1 MTVTQKNTY
10 VGKSITHESAHLHVS
25 GKANYVDDIPEIEGT
40 LYAGLGLAEIAHGK
54 IINMDLSAVWQAEGV
69 VSVLTGTELL
79 HNNCGPVVADEP
91 IIATDTVSFFGQV
104 IFVVVAKTYQ
114 QAQQASRLAK
124 VTYEALEPILT
135 IEQAIA
141 RQSWILPPVQIT
153 AGDANA
159 KLAVAP
165 YRLQGIA
172 QVGGQEHFYLEG
184 QICYAYPK
192 EEDMLQVL
200 CSTQHPTE
208 MQLLISEAVGYG
220 MHQVSVEV
228 RRMGGGFGGKES
240 QSAQWACITAILSV
254 KLKRP
259 VKLRLDRD
267 TDMIVTGKRHG
278 FAYQWD
284 VGFDEQGMIL
294 GLYIQLASNC
304 GSSTDLS
311 GPVNDRAICHVDN
324 GYYLDAV
331 TIDSLRC
338 KTNTVSNTA
347 FRGFGGPQGMF
358 PIEYIMDDIGYA
370 LDIDPL
376 IIRQRNFYTAMSEQ
390 AGIDFS
396 AENIDEIAPRS
407 KTPYGT
413 YVKDN
418 ILPDLVSKLAEH
430 CDYFTRRETIKSFN
444 EQSPII
450 KKGLALTPVKFGI
463 SFNAT
468 LFNQAGALVH
478 IYTDGTILVNHG
490 GTEMGQG
497 LYSKIRQIVA
507 DEFSLDLSKI
517 RLSATDTAKVPNTS
531 ATAASSGTD
540 LNGKAA
546 QAACINIRN
555 RLQTFAAELAN
566 TKPSQVQ
573 FKDGYIYASGQ
584 SWQFAEFIKLAYQAR
599 IQLWDSGFYKTPDI
613 HWNPVLRYGRPF
625 FYFAYGAAASE
636 VAIDT
641 LTGESKVLRVDILH
655 DVGNSINPAID
666 IGQIEGGF
674 IQGMGWLTSEELYW
688 VPEGRKQGHLF
699 THAPS
704 TYKIPTATDMPKIFN
719 VNLYDNQNLEN
730 TIHRSKAVG
739 EPPFMLALSVFSA
752 LRDAVSAS
760 ITTPILQNGIK
771 VKPFLSAPAT
781 PEAILQAIVNAK
793 QLVNSQTQLS
803 NQSSKVYTNQ
813 YDKWMDRQ
821 ACIMAHTE

>member
-165 YRLQGIA
+165 YRLQGMA

-793 QLVNSQTQLS
+793 QLVNSQTHLS
-803 NQSSKVYTNQ
+803 NQ
-813 YDKWMDRQ
+813 
-821 ACIMAHTE
+821 

>member
-1 MTVTQKNTY
+1 MNDMTVTQKNTY

-91 IIATDTVSFFGQV
+91 IIATDMVSFFGQV

-165 YRLQGIA
+165 YRLQGMA

-793 QLVNSQTQLS
+793 QLVNSQTHLS
-803 NQSSKVYTNQ
+803 NQ
-813 YDKWMDRQ
+813 
-821 ACIMAHTE
+821 

>member
-1 MTVTQKNTY
+1 MNEMTVTQKNTY

-25 GKANYVDDIPEIEGT
+25 GKANYVDDIPEVEGT

-141 RQSWILPPVQIT
+141 RQSWILPPVQLT

-165 YRLQGIA
+165 YRLQGMA

-507 DEFSLDLSKI
+507 HEFSLDLSKI

-752 LRDAVSAS
+752 LRDAVSAN

-793 QLVNSQTQLS
+793 QLVNSQTHLS
-803 NQSSKVYTNQ
+803 NQ
-813 YDKWMDRQ
+813 
-821 ACIMAHTE
+821 

>member
-1 MTVTQKNTY
+1 MNDMTVTQKNTY

-25 GKANYVDDIPEIEGT
+25 GKANYVDDIPEVEGT

-69 VSVLTGTELL
+69 VSVLTGIELL

-141 RQSWILPPVQIT
+141 RQSWILPPVQLT

-165 YRLQGIA
+165 YRLQGMA

-507 DEFSLDLSKI
+507 HEFSLDLSKI

-793 QLVNSQTQLS
+793 QLVNSQTHLS
-803 NQSSKVYTNQ
+803 NQ
-813 YDKWMDRQ
+813 
-821 ACIMAHTE
+821 

>member
-1 MTVTQKNTY
+1 MNEMTVTQKNTY

-25 GKANYVDDIPEIEGT
+25 GKANYVDDIPEVEGT

-69 VSVLTGTELL
+69 VTVLTGTELL

-165 YRLQGIA
+165 YRLQGMA

-407 KTPYGT
+407 RTPYGT

-793 QLVNSQTQLS
+793 QLVNSQTHLS
-803 NQSSKVYTNQ
+803 NQ
-813 YDKWMDRQ
+813 
-821 ACIMAHTE
+821 

>member
-1 MTVTQKNTY
+1 MNEMTVTQKNTY

-25 GKANYVDDIPEIEGT
+25 GKANYVDDIPEVEGT

-124 VTYEALEPILT
+124 VAYEALEPILT

-141 RQSWILPPVQIT
+141 RQSWILPPVQLT

-165 YRLQGIA
+165 YRLQGMA

-507 DEFSLDLSKI
+507 HEFSLDLSKI

-793 QLVNSQTQLS
+793 QLVNSQTHLS
-803 NQSSKVYTNQ
+803 NQ
-813 YDKWMDRQ
+813 
-821 ACIMAHTE
+821 

>member
-1 MTVTQKNTY
+1 MNEMTVTQKNTY

-25 GKANYVDDIPEIEGT
+25 GKANYVDDIPEVEGT

-141 RQSWILPPVQIT
+141 RQSWILPPVQLT

-165 YRLQGIA
+165 YRLQGMA

-507 DEFSLDLSKI
+507 HEFSLDLSKI

-793 QLVNSQTQLS
+793 QLVNSQTHLS
-803 NQSSKVYTNQ
+803 NQ
-813 YDKWMDRQ
+813 
-821 ACIMAHTE
+821 

>member
-1 MTVTQKNTY
+1 MNEMTVTQKNTY

-25 GKANYVDDIPEIEGT
+25 GKANYVDDIPEVEGT

-69 VSVLTGTELL
+69 VSVLTGIELL

-141 RQSWILPPVQIT
+141 RQSWILPPVQLT

-165 YRLQGIA
+165 YRLQGMA

-407 KTPYGT
+407 RTPYGT

-793 QLVNSQTQLS
+793 QLVNSQTHLS
-803 NQSSKVYTNQ
+803 NQ
-813 YDKWMDRQ
+813 
-821 ACIMAHTE
+821 

>member
-1 MTVTQKNTY
+1 MNEMTVTQKNTY

-25 GKANYVDDIPEIEGT
+25 GKANYVDDIPEVEGT
-40 LYAGLGLAEIAHGK
+40 LYAGLGLAEIANGK

-165 YRLQGIA
+165 YRLQGMA

-507 DEFSLDLSKI
+507 HEFSLDLSKI

-555 RLQTFAAELAN
+555 RLKTFAAELAN
-566 TKPSQVQ
+566 TKPNQVQ

-752 LRDAVSAS
+752 LREAVSAN

-793 QLVNSQTQLS
+793 QLVNSQTHLS
-803 NQSSKVYTNQ
+803 NQ
-813 YDKWMDRQ
+813 
-821 ACIMAHTE
+821 

>member
-1 MTVTQKNTY
+1 MNEMTVTQKNTY

-25 GKANYVDDIPEIEGT
+25 GKANYVDDIPEVEGT

-69 VSVLTGTELL
+69 VSVLTGIELL

-141 RQSWILPPVQIT
+141 RQSWILPPVQLT

-165 YRLQGIA
+165 YRLQGMA

-555 RLQTFAAELAN
+555 RLKTFAAELAN
-566 TKPSQVQ
+566 TKPNQVQ

-719 VNLYDNQNLEN
+719 VNLYGNQNLEN

-752 LRDAVSAS
+752 LREAVSAN

-793 QLVNSQTQLS
+793 QLVNSQTHLSNLS
-803 NQSSKVYTNQ
+803 NQ
-813 YDKWMDRQ
+813 
-821 ACIMAHTE
+821 

>member
-1 MTVTQKNTY
+1 MNEMTVTQKNTY

-25 GKANYVDDIPEIEGT
+25 GKANYVDDIPEVEGT

-69 VSVLTGTELL
+69 VTVLTGTELL

-141 RQSWILPPVQIT
+141 RQSWILPPVQLT

-165 YRLQGIA
+165 YRLQGMA

-507 DEFSLDLSKI
+507 HEFSLDLSKI

-566 TKPSQVQ
+566 TKPNQVQ

-793 QLVNSQTQLS
+793 QLVNSQTHLS
-803 NQSSKVYTNQ
+803 NQ
-813 YDKWMDRQ
+813 
-821 ACIMAHTE
+821 

>member
-1 MTVTQKNTY
+1 MNEMTVTQKNTY

-25 GKANYVDDIPEIEGT
+25 GKANYVDDIPEVEGT
-40 LYAGLGLAEIAHGK
+40 LYAGLGLAEIANGK

-69 VSVLTGTELL
+69 VTVLTGTELL

-165 YRLQGIA
+165 YRLQGMA

-331 TIDSLRC
+331 TIDSLRR

-347 FRGFGGPQGMF
+347 FRGFDG
-358 PIEYIMDDIGYA
+358 
-370 LDIDPL
+370 LSRL
-376 IIRQRNFYTAMSEQ
+376 WWSTRH
-390 AGIDFS
+390 
-396 AENIDEIAPRS
+396 
-407 KTPYGT
+407 
-413 YVKDN
+413 V
-418 ILPDLVSKLAEH
+418 PD
-430 CDYFTRRETIKSFN
+430 R
-444 EQSPII
+444 
-450 KKGLALTPVKFGI
+450 
-463 SFNAT
+463 
-468 LFNQAGALVH
+468 VH
-478 IYTDGTILVNHG
+478 HG
-490 GTEMGQG
+490 
-497 LYSKIRQIVA
+497 
-507 DEFSLDLSKI
+507 
-517 RLSATDTAKVPNTS
+517 
-531 ATAASSGTD
+531 
-540 LNGKAA
+540 
-546 QAACINIRN
+546 
-555 RLQTFAAELAN
+555 
-566 TKPSQVQ
+566 
-573 FKDGYIYASGQ
+573 
-584 SWQFAEFIKLAYQAR
+584 
-599 IQLWDSGFYKTPDI
+599 
-613 HWNPVLRYGRPF
+613 
-625 FYFAYGAAASE
+625 
-636 VAIDT
+636 
-641 LTGESKVLRVDILH
+641 
-655 DVGNSINPAID
+655 
-666 IGQIEGGF
+666 
-674 IQGMGWLTSEELYW
+674 
-688 VPEGRKQGHLF
+688 
-699 THAPS
+699 
-704 TYKIPTATDMPKIFN
+704 
-719 VNLYDNQNLEN
+719 
-730 TIHRSKAVG
+730 
-739 EPPFMLALSVFSA
+739 
-752 LRDAVSAS
+752 
-760 ITTPILQNGIK
+760 
-771 VKPFLSAPAT
+771 
-781 PEAILQAIVNAK
+781 
-793 QLVNSQTQLS
+793 
-803 NQSSKVYTNQ
+803 
-813 YDKWMDRQ
+813 
-821 ACIMAHTE
+821 

>member
-1 MTVTQKNTY
+1 MNEMTVTQKNTY

-25 GKANYVDDIPEIEGT
+25 GKANYVDDIPEVEGT
-40 LYAGLGLAEIAHGK
+40 LYAGLGLAEIANGK

-141 RQSWILPPVQIT
+141 RQSWILPPVQLT

-165 YRLQGIA
+165 YRLQGMA

-507 DEFSLDLSKI
+507 HEFSLDLSKI

-555 RLQTFAAELAN
+555 RLKTFAAELAN
-566 TKPSQVQ
+566 TKPNQVQ

-719 VNLYDNQNLEN
+719 VNLYGNQNLEN

-752 LRDAVSAS
+752 LREAVSAN

-793 QLVNSQTQLS
+793 QLVNSQTHLS
-803 NQSSKVYTNQ
+803 NQ
-813 YDKWMDRQ
+813 
-821 ACIMAHTE
+821 

>member
-1 MTVTQKNTY
+1 MNEMTVTQKNTY

-25 GKANYVDDIPEIEGT
+25 GKANYVDDIPEVEGT
-40 LYAGLGLAEIAHGK
+40 LYAGLGLAEIANGK

-69 VSVLTGTELL
+69 VSVLTGIELL

-165 YRLQGIA
+165 YRLQGMA

-507 DEFSLDLSKI
+507 HEFSLDLSKI

-555 RLQTFAAELAN
+555 RLKTFAAELAN
-566 TKPSQVQ
+566 TKPNQVQ

-719 VNLYDNQNLEN
+719 VNLYGNQNLEN

-752 LRDAVSAS
+752 LREAVSAN

-793 QLVNSQTQLS
+793 QLVNSQTHLS
-803 NQSSKVYTNQ
+803 NQ
-813 YDKWMDRQ
+813 
-821 ACIMAHTE
+821 

>member
-1 MTVTQKNTY
+1 MNEMTVTQKNTY

-25 GKANYVDDIPEIEGT
+25 GKANYVDDIPEVEGT

-69 VSVLTGTELL
+69 VSVLTGAELL

-141 RQSWILPPVQIT
+141 RQSWILPPVQLT

-165 YRLQGIA
+165 YRLQGMA

-507 DEFSLDLSKI
+507 HEFSLDLSKI

-666 IGQIEGGF
+666 MGQIEGGF

-793 QLVNSQTQLS
+793 QLVNSQTHLS
-803 NQSSKVYTNQ
+803 NQ
-813 YDKWMDRQ
+813 
-821 ACIMAHTE
+821 

>member
-1 MTVTQKNTY
+1 MNEMTVTQKNTY

-25 GKANYVDDIPEIEGT
+25 GKANYVDDIPEVEGT

-141 RQSWILPPVQIT
+141 RQSWILPPVQLT

-165 YRLQGIA
+165 YRLQGMA

-358 PIEYIMDDIGYA
+358 PIEYLMDDIGYA

-507 DEFSLDLSKI
+507 HEFSLDLSKI

-555 RLQTFAAELAN
+555 RLKTFAAELAN
-566 TKPSQVQ
+566 TKPNQVQ

-719 VNLYDNQNLEN
+719 VNLYGNQNLEN

-771 VKPFLSAPAT
+771 VTGQSHYKT
-781 PEAILQAIVNAK
+781 PKIQK
-793 QLVNSQTQLS
+793 
-803 NQSSKVYTNQ
+803 
-813 YDKWMDRQ
+813 
-821 ACIMAHTE
+821 

>member
-1 MTVTQKNTY
+1 MNEMTVTQKNTY

-25 GKANYVDDIPEIEGT
+25 GKANYVDDIPEVEGT

-507 DEFSLDLSKI
+507 HEFSLDLSKI

-793 QLVNSQTQLS
+793 QLVNSQTHLS
-803 NQSSKVYTNQ
+803 NQ
-813 YDKWMDRQ
+813 
-821 ACIMAHTE
+821 

>member
-25 GKANYVDDIPEIEGT
+25 GKANYVDDIPEVEGT

-69 VSVLTGTELL
+69 VSVLTGIELL

-165 YRLQGIA
+165 YRLQGMA

-719 VNLYDNQNLEN
+719 VNLYGNQNLEN

-752 LRDAVSAS
+752 LREAVSAN

-793 QLVNSQTQLS
+793 QLVNSQTHLS
-803 NQSSKVYTNQ
+803 NQ
-813 YDKWMDRQ
+813 
-821 ACIMAHTE
+821 

>member
-1 MTVTQKNTY
+1 MNEMTVTQKNTY

-25 GKANYVDDIPEIEGT
+25 GKANYVDDIPEVEGT

-69 VSVLTGTELL
+69 VSVLTGAELL

-141 RQSWILPPVQIT
+141 RQSWILPPVQLT

-165 YRLQGIA
+165 YRLQGMA

-507 DEFSLDLSKI
+507 HEFSLDLSKI

-752 LRDAVSAS
+752 LRDAVSAN

-813 YDKWMDRQ
+813 YDK
-821 ACIMAHTE
+821 

>member
-1 MTVTQKNTY
+1 MNDMTVTQKNTY

-25 GKANYVDDIPEIEGT
+25 GKANYVDDIPEVKGT
-40 LYAGLGLAEIAHGK
+40 LYAGLGLAEIANGK

-165 YRLQGIA
+165 YRLQGMA

-793 QLVNSQTQLS
+793 QLVNSQTHLS
-803 NQSSKVYTNQ
+803 NQ
-813 YDKWMDRQ
+813 
-821 ACIMAHTE
+821 

>member
-25 GKANYVDDIPEIEGT
+25 GKANYVDDIPEVEGT

-69 VSVLTGTELL
+69 VSVLTGIELL

-141 RQSWILPPVQIT
+141 RQSWILPPVQLT

-555 RLQTFAAELAN
+555 RLKTFAAELAN

-719 VNLYDNQNLEN
+719 VNLYGNQNLEN

-752 LRDAVSAS
+752 LREAVSAN

-793 QLVNSQTQLS
+793 QLVNSQTHLSNLS
-803 NQSSKVYTNQ
+803 NQ
-813 YDKWMDRQ
+813 
-821 ACIMAHTE
+821 

>member
-1 MTVTQKNTY
+1 MNDMTVTQKNTY

-91 IIATDTVSFFGQV
+91 IIATDMVSFFGQV

-153 AGDANA
+153 EGDANA

-507 DEFSLDLSKI
+507 HEFSLDLSKI

-793 QLVNSQTQLS
+793 QLVNSQTHLS
-803 NQSSKVYTNQ
+803 NQ
-813 YDKWMDRQ
+813 
-821 ACIMAHTE
+821 

>member
-1 MTVTQKNTY
+1 MNEMTVTQKNTY

-25 GKANYVDDIPEIEGT
+25 GKANYVDDIPEVEGT
-40 LYAGLGLAEIAHGK
+40 LYAGLGLAEIANGK

-69 VSVLTGTELL
+69 VTVLTGAELL

-124 VTYEALEPILT
+124 VAYEALEPILT

-141 RQSWILPPVQIT
+141 RQSWILPPVQLT

-165 YRLQGIA
+165 YRLQGMA

-793 QLVNSQTQLS
+793 QLVNSQTHLS
-803 NQSSKVYTNQ
+803 NQ
-813 YDKWMDRQ
+813 
-821 ACIMAHTE
+821 

>member
-25 GKANYVDDIPEIEGT
+25 GKANYVDDIPEVEGT

-69 VSVLTGTELL
+69 VTVLTGIELL

-141 RQSWILPPVQIT
+141 RQSWILPPVQLT

-165 YRLQGIA
+165 YRLQGMA

-555 RLQTFAAELAN
+555 RLKTFAAELAN
-566 TKPSQVQ
+566 TKPNQVQ

-719 VNLYDNQNLEN
+719 VNLYGNQNLEN

-752 LRDAVSAS
+752 LRDAVSAN

-793 QLVNSQTQLS
+793 QLVNSQTHLS
-803 NQSSKVYTNQ
+803 NQ
-813 YDKWMDRQ
+813 
-821 ACIMAHTE
+821 

>member
-1 MTVTQKNTY
+1 MNEMTVTQKNTY

-25 GKANYVDDIPEIEGT
+25 GKANYVDDIPEVEGT

-69 VSVLTGTELL
+69 VSVLTGIELL

-165 YRLQGIA
+165 YRLQGMA

-566 TKPSQVQ
+566 TKPNQVQ

-752 LRDAVSAS
+752 LREAVSAN

-793 QLVNSQTQLS
+793 QLVNSQTHLSNLS
-803 NQSSKVYTNQ
+803 NQ
-813 YDKWMDRQ
+813 
-821 ACIMAHTE
+821 

>member
-1 MTVTQKNTY
+1 MNDMTVTQKNTY

-25 GKANYVDDIPEIEGT
+25 GKANYVDDIPEVEGT

-376 IIRQRNFYTAMSEQ
+376 IIRQRNFYTAMSGQ

-407 KTPYGT
+407 RTPYGT

-430 CDYFTRRETIKSFN
+430 CDYFTRRETIKTFN

-507 DEFSLDLSKI
+507 HEFSLDLSKI

-793 QLVNSQTQLS
+793 QLVNSQTHLS
-803 NQSSKVYTNQ
+803 NQ
-813 YDKWMDRQ
+813 
-821 ACIMAHTE
+821 

>member
-91 IIATDTVSFFGQV
+91 IIATDMVSFFGQV

-430 CDYFTRRETIKSFN
+430 CDYFTRRETIKTFN

-793 QLVNSQTQLS
+793 QLVNSQTHLS
-803 NQSSKVYTNQ
+803 NQ
-813 YDKWMDRQ
+813 
-821 ACIMAHTE
+821 

>member
-25 GKANYVDDIPEIEGT
+25 GKANYVDDIPEVEGT

-69 VSVLTGTELL
+69 VSVLTGIELL

-165 YRLQGIA
+165 YRLQGMA

-507 DEFSLDLSKI
+507 HEFSLDLSKI

-555 RLQTFAAELAN
+555 RLKTFAAELAN
-566 TKPSQVQ
+566 TKPNQVQ
-573 FKDGYIYASGQ
+573 FKDGYIYASG
-584 SWQFAEFIKLAYQAR
+584 
-599 IQLWDSGFYKTPDI
+599 
-613 HWNPVLRYGRPF
+613 
-625 FYFAYGAAASE
+625 
-636 VAIDT
+636 
-641 LTGESKVLRVDILH
+641 
-655 DVGNSINPAID
+655 
-666 IGQIEGGF
+666 
-674 IQGMGWLTSEELYW
+674 
-688 VPEGRKQGHLF
+688 
-699 THAPS
+699 
-704 TYKIPTATDMPKIFN
+704 
-719 VNLYDNQNLEN
+719 
-730 TIHRSKAVG
+730 
-739 EPPFMLALSVFSA
+739 
-752 LRDAVSAS
+752 
-760 ITTPILQNGIK
+760 
-771 VKPFLSAPAT
+771 
-781 PEAILQAIVNAK
+781 
-793 QLVNSQTQLS
+793 
-803 NQSSKVYTNQ
+803 
-813 YDKWMDRQ
+813 
-821 ACIMAHTE
+821 

>member
-1 MTVTQKNTY
+1 MNEMTVTQKNTY

-25 GKANYVDDIPEIEGT
+25 GKANYVDDIPEVEGT
-40 LYAGLGLAEIAHGK
+40 LYAGLGLAEIANGK

-69 VSVLTGTELL
+69 VSVLTGIELL

-165 YRLQGIA
+165 YRLQGMA

-497 LYSKIRQIVA
+497 LYSKIRQIFA
-507 DEFSLDLSKI
+507 HEFSLDLSKI

-555 RLQTFAAELAN
+555 RLKTFAAELAN
-566 TKPSQVQ
+566 TKPNQVQ

-752 LRDAVSAS
+752 LRDAVSAN

-793 QLVNSQTQLS
+793 QLVNSQTHLSNLS
-803 NQSSKVYTNQ
+803 NQ
-813 YDKWMDRQ
+813 
-821 ACIMAHTE
+821 

>member
-10 VGKSITHESAHLHVS
+10 VGRSITHESAHLHVS

-91 IIATDTVSFFGQV
+91 IIATDMISFFGQV

-793 QLVNSQTQLS
+793 QLVNSQTHLS
-803 NQSSKVYTNQ
+803 NQ
-813 YDKWMDRQ
+813 
-821 ACIMAHTE
+821 

>member
-1 MTVTQKNTY
+1 MNEMTVTQKNTY

-25 GKANYVDDIPEIEGT
+25 GKANYVDDIPEVEGT

-69 VSVLTGTELL
+69 VSVLTGIELL

-165 YRLQGIA
+165 YRLQGMA

-507 DEFSLDLSKI
+507 HEFSLDLSKI

-555 RLQTFAAELAN
+555 RLKTFAAELAN
-566 TKPSQVQ
+566 TKPNQVQ

-719 VNLYDNQNLEN
+719 VNLYGNQNLEN

-793 QLVNSQTQLS
+793 QLVNSQTHLS
-803 NQSSKVYTNQ
+803 NQ
-813 YDKWMDRQ
+813 
-821 ACIMAHTE
+821 

>member
-1 MTVTQKNTY
+1 MNEMTVTQKNTY

-25 GKANYVDDIPEIEGT
+25 GKANYVDDIPEVEGT

-69 VSVLTGTELL
+69 VSVLTGIELL

-165 YRLQGIA
+165 YRLQGMA

-407 KTPYGT
+407 RTPYGT

-507 DEFSLDLSKI
+507 HEFSLDLSKI

-555 RLQTFAAELAN
+555 RLKTFAAELAN
-566 TKPSQVQ
+566 TKPNQVQ

-719 VNLYDNQNLEN
+719 VNLYGNQNLEN

-752 LRDAVSAS
+752 LREAVSAN

-793 QLVNSQTQLS
+793 QLVNSQTHLS
-803 NQSSKVYTNQ
+803 NQ
-813 YDKWMDRQ
+813 
-821 ACIMAHTE
+821 

>member
-25 GKANYVDDIPEIEGT
+25 GKANYVDDIPEVEGT

-69 VSVLTGTELL
+69 VSVLTGIELL

-141 RQSWILPPVQIT
+141 RQSWILPPVQLT

-752 LRDAVSAS
+752 LRDAVSAN

-793 QLVNSQTQLS
+793 QLVNSQTHLS
-803 NQSSKVYTNQ
+803 NQ
-813 YDKWMDRQ
+813 
-821 ACIMAHTE
+821 

>member
-25 GKANYVDDIPEIEGT
+25 GKANYVDDIPEVEGT

-165 YRLQGIA
+165 YRLQGMA

-507 DEFSLDLSKI
+507 HEFSLDLSKI

-555 RLQTFAAELAN
+555 RLKTFAAELAN
-566 TKPSQVQ
+566 TKPNQVQ

-719 VNLYDNQNLEN
+719 VNLYGNQNLEN

-752 LRDAVSAS
+752 LREAVSAN

-793 QLVNSQTQLS
+793 QLVNSQTHLS
-803 NQSSKVYTNQ
+803 NQ
-813 YDKWMDRQ
+813 
-821 ACIMAHTE
+821 

>member
-1 MTVTQKNTY
+1 MNDMTVTQKNTY

-25 GKANYVDDIPEIEGT
+25 GKANYVDDIPEVEGT

-69 VSVLTGTELL
+69 VTVLTGTELL

-141 RQSWILPPVQIT
+141 RQSWILPPVQLT

-165 YRLQGIA
+165 YRLQGMA

-407 KTPYGT
+407 RTPYGT

-507 DEFSLDLSKI
+507 HEFSLDLSKI

-793 QLVNSQTQLS
+793 QLVNSQTHLS
-803 NQSSKVYTNQ
+803 NQ
-813 YDKWMDRQ
+813 
-821 ACIMAHTE
+821 

>member
-1 MTVTQKNTY
+1 MNDMTVTQKNTY

-25 GKANYVDDIPEIEGT
+25 GKANYVDDIPEVEGT

-69 VSVLTGTELL
+69 VTVLTGIELL

-165 YRLQGIA
+165 YRLQGMA

-358 PIEYIMDDIGYA
+358 PIEYLMDDIGYA

-555 RLQTFAAELAN
+555 RLKTFAAELAN

-813 YDKWMDRQ
+813 YDK
-821 ACIMAHTE
+821 

>member
-1 MTVTQKNTY
+1 MNEMTVTQKNTY

-25 GKANYVDDIPEIEGT
+25 GKANYVDDIPEVEGT

-91 IIATDTVSFFGQV
+91 IIATDMVSFFGQV

-584 SWQFAEFIKLAYQAR
+584 SWKFAEFIKLAYQAR

-739 EPPFMLALSVFSA
+739 EPPFMLALSVFSS

-793 QLVNSQTQLS
+793 QLVNSQTHLS
-803 NQSSKVYTNQ
+803 SQ
-813 YDKWMDRQ
+813 
-821 ACIMAHTE
+821 

>member
-1 MTVTQKNTY
+1 MNEKTVTQKNTY

-25 GKANYVDDIPEIEGT
+25 GKANYVDDIAEVEGT

-141 RQSWILPPVQIT
+141 RQSWILPPVQLT

-165 YRLQGIA
+165 YRLQGMA

-358 PIEYIMDDIGYA
+358 PIEYLMDDIGYA

-407 KTPYGT
+407 RTPYGT

-430 CDYFTRRETIKSFN
+430 CDYFTRRETIKTFN

-507 DEFSLDLSKI
+507 HEFSLDLSKI

-793 QLVNSQTQLS
+793 QLVNSQTHLS
-803 NQSSKVYTNQ
+803 NQ
-813 YDKWMDRQ
+813 
-821 ACIMAHTE
+821 